1 MKTTQTMKPFLTPE
15 QRQAII
21 EAIELRERLIREE
34 PDPSWQQMWREDL
47 EVLRG
52 WLREADL

>member
-1 MKTTQTMKPFLTPE
+1 MNTTERKPYLTEE
-15 QRQAII
+15 QRQTII

-34 PDPSWQQMWREDL
+34 SDPSWQAMWREDL